1 MQITLR
7 RAAMITALAAFL
19 GPLPAL
25 AVHAAPVLQAGQTA
39 QEPAPVTGELMR
51 VNPDAKTLMVKTAN
65 GAEVQFRYTDQTSV
79 TGAEKSVAG
88 LATMS
93 GAQLTVS
100 YKIEGT
106 SNVATRIEV
115 REKS

>member
-7 RAAMITALAAFL
+7 RVAMITALAAFI
-19 GPLPAL
+19 PLTAP
-25 AVHAAPVLQAGQTA
+25 AVHAAPVFQAGQTA
-39 QEPAPVTGELMR
+39 QDTAPVTGELMR
-51 VNPDAKTLMVKTAN
+51 VNPDAKTLMIKTAN
-65 GAEVQFRYTDQTSV
+65 GVEVQFRYTDQTSV